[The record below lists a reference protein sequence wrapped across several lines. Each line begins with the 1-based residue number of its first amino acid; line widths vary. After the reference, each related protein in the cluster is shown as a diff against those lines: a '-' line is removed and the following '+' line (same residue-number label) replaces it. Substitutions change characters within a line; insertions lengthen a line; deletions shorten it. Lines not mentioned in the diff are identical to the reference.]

1 MRAGFTG
8 DEQSGIVGP
17 IFALSLSLSTLLCP
31 ACDISIGEQL
41 DKEKK
46 RKKKK
51 KKKKK
56 AEEE

>member
-56 AEEE
+56 S